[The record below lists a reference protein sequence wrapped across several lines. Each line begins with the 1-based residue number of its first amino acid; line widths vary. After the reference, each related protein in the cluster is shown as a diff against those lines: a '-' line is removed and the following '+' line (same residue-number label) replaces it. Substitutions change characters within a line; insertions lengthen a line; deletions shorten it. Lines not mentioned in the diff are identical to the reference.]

1 MLLELNIKN
10 FAIIEDMNINLTKGL
25 NVLTGETGSGKS
37 IIIEA
42 LGIILGGR
50 GTKHMIQKGKEKATL
65 QALFVINR
73 DNKLLKNRLDKYGIE
88 NNGDNLLLF
97 TREIHTD
104 SPSISRINGKTVTLN
119 VLKDISSNLID
130 IFAQQE
136 HQSLLDIKNHKKIID
151 SFGDDDLLNLKEDI
165 RQKYFEYKKV
175 SEELDNIDIDPIKR
189 EREVELL
196 KYQLNEI
203 IDANLDLDKDK
214 DIEDEFK
221 KFENLS
227 FITKSINQSRNIIK
241 SDDFEAPCV
250 LNLLS
255 TAVSELNEIKEI
267 DSSIEQL
274 YERMESVVLEL
285 EDINNDMN
293 HYLNSL
299 DINEERYLYL
309 ETRLNVLNTLKRKYG
324 NSLESILEFSDK
336 LTSKL
341 EELLN
346 HEKIIERLEKEKEN
360 LRIDLIEKSKVL
372 SDKRRIISRKLE
384 KEIASELKDL
394 NMSNVLF
401 KVDFKEKK
409 NPSVDGMDDIEF
421 LIATNKGSDLNPLT
435 EIVSGGEM
443 SRIMLGFKSILA
455 NYDDIDT
462 MIFDEIDT
470 GISGRTAQVVGE
482 KISNISKRRQVITIT
497 HLPQIAA
504 LADSHYVISKSEY
517 DNRVI
522 TNVNKLSEEER
533 IYEMARLLSGV
544 DVTENTLIH
553 AREMLEMSSK
563 FRS

>member
-1 MLLELNIKN
+1 
-10 FAIIEDMNINLTKGL
+10 
-25 NVLTGETGSGKS
+25 
-37 IIIEA
+37 
-42 LGIILGGR
+42 
-50 GTKHMIQKGKEKATL
+50 
-65 QALFVINR
+65 
-73 DNKLLKNRLDKYGIE
+73 
-88 NNGDNLLLF
+88 
-97 TREIHTD
+97 
-104 SPSISRINGKTVTLN
+104 
-119 VLKDISSNLID
+119 
-130 IFAQQE
+130 
-136 HQSLLDIKNHKKIID
+136 
-151 SFGDDDLLNLKEDI
+151 
-165 RQKYFEYKKV
+165 
-175 SEELDNIDIDPIKR
+175 
-189 EREVELL
+189 
-196 KYQLNEI
+196 
-203 IDANLDLDKDK
+203 
-214 DIEDEFK
+214 
-221 KFENLS
+221 
-227 FITKSINQSRNIIK
+227 
-241 SDDFEAPCV
+241 
-250 LNLLS
+250 
-255 TAVSELNEIKEI
+255 
-267 DSSIEQL
+267 
-274 YERMESVVLEL
+274 MESVVLEL

-299 DINEERYLYL
+299 DINEERYVYL

>member
-73 DNKLLKNRLDKYGIE
+73 DNNLLKNRLEKYGIE

-151 SFGDDDLLNLKEDI
+151 SFGDEDLLNLKEEI

-175 SEELDNIDIDPIKR
+175 SEELENIDIDPIKK

-214 DIEDEFK
+214 NIEDEFK

-299 DINEERYLYL
+299 DINEERYVYL

-360 LRIDLIEKSKVL
+360 LKDELIEKSKRL
-372 SDKRRIISRKLE
+372 SEKRRIISRKLE

>member
-10 FAIIEDMNINLTKGL
+10 FAIIEDMNINLTRGL

-165 RQKYFEYKKV
+165 RKKYFEYKKV

-255 TAVSELNEIKEI
+255 IAVSELNEIKEI

-299 DINEERYLYL
+299 DINEERYVYL

-401 KVDFKEKK
+401 KVDFKEKN

-522 TNVNKLSEEER
+522 TNVNKLSEDER

>member
-73 DNKLLKNRLDKYGIE
+73 DNNLLKNRLEKYGIE

-165 RQKYFEYKKV
+165 RKKYFEYKKV

-214 DIEDEFK
+214 NIEDEFK

-299 DINEERYLYL
+299 DINEERYVYL

-360 LRIDLIEKSKVL
+360 LRVDLIEKSKVL

>member
-65 QALFVINR
+65 QALFVINK
-73 DNKLLKNRLDKYGIE
+73 DNKSLKNRLNKYGIE

-151 SFGDDDLLNLKEDI
+151 SFGDEDLLNLKEEI
-165 RQKYFEYKKV
+165 KEKYFEYKKV
-175 SEELDNIDIDPIKR
+175 SEELENIDIDPIKR

-241 SDDFEAPCV
+241 NDDFETPCV
-250 LNLLS
+250 LNLLNI
-255 TAVSELNEIKEI
+255 AVSEINEIKEI
-267 DSSIEQL
+267 DPSIKQL
-274 YERMESVVLEL
+274 YERMESVLLEL

-293 HYLNSL
+293 HYINSL
-299 DINEERYLYL
+299 DINEERYVYL
-309 ETRLNVLNTLKRKYG
+309 ETRLNVINTLKRKYG

-360 LRIDLIEKSKVL
+360 LKDELIEKSKRL
-372 SDKRRIISRKLE
+372 SEKRRIISEKLE

-394 NMSNVLF
+394 NMSNVSF
-401 KVDFKEKK
+401 KVDFKDKK
-409 NPSVDGMDDIEF
+409 NPSVDGMDEIEF

-522 TNVNKLSEEER
+522 TNVNKLSEEDR

>member
-73 DNKLLKNRLDKYGIE
+73 DNNLLKNRLEKYGIE

-151 SFGDDDLLNLKEDI
+151 SFGDEDLLNLKEEI

-175 SEELDNIDIDPIKR
+175 SEELENIDIDPIKR

-214 DIEDEFK
+214 NIEDEFK

-299 DINEERYLYL
+299 DINEERYVYL

-360 LRIDLIEKSKVL
+360 LRVDLIEKSKVL